1 MFFSLCTSACV
12 WAWVSVSLLT
22 WHTSAHLF
30 MHICISLCVW
40 VCQKE
45 QKPGRKPRFSPSRIP
60 NSHSFPA
67 TPSLAFSLSTPSA
80 FLFHSSY
87 CLDLRNQRKPKGAK
101 NYYALSFD
109 LTFCATKAFNMQM
122 TKWASWG
129 HGHWLCSGRGGF
141 WLLGSEVWSIG
152 TFAHFINAEPNG
164 GVPFPIPLAA
174 N

>member
-1 MFFSLCTSACV
+1 MRNLKCVIITFQLNIETYSKPEMINYISTNVRSDKKISTFFNILILKYIGNHPVFSLCTSACV

-60 NSHSFPA
+60 NSHSFRA

-87 CLDLRNQRKPKGAK
+87 CLDLRLWAGWI
-101 NYYALSFD
+101 LW
-109 LTFCATKAFNMQM
+109 LTTVVC
-122 TKWASWG
+122 
-129 HGHWLCSGRGGF
+129 
-141 WLLGSEVWSIG
+141 
-152 TFAHFINAEPNG
+152 
-164 GVPFPIPLAA
+164 
-174 N
+174 

>member
-1 MFFSLCTSACV
+1 MVNTFELSPPLSCSSGQKNAPLPQRL
-12 WAWVSVSLLT
+12 AWNWKSPCRPCRPKP
-22 WHTSAHLF
+22 H
-30 MHICISLCVW
+30 
-40 VCQKE
+40 QK
-45 QKPGRKPRFSPSRIP
+45 
-60 NSHSFPA
+60 
-67 TPSLAFSLSTPSA
+67 
-80 FLFHSSY
+80 
-87 CLDLRNQRKPKGAK
+87 NQRKPKGAK

-129 HGHWLCSGRGGF
+129 HGHWLCLGRGGF

-152 TFAHFINAEPNG
+152 TFAHFINVEPNG